1 MTQKEFEKRVAR
13 LMKLGKYT
21 LEECK
26 QLVLDDEKVDKGEP
40 LPWDLTKE
48 QKANQKKAM
57 GTGTRV
63 QKAPVKRERKANDT
77 KKSIIDEIVE
87 MLNSNEQYENVN
99 VLNAERQVAFTLGDK
114 KFELTLV
121 EKREKKS

>member
-13 LMKLGKYT
+13 LMKLGRYT

-48 QKANQKKAM
+48 QKANQKKALS
-57 GTGTRV
+57 TGTRT
-63 QKAPVKRERKANDT
+63 QKEPVKRTKKDNPT
-77 KKSIIDEIVE
+77 KKSIIDEIVA
-87 MLNSNEQYENVN
+87 MLNANDSYSEITVVN
-99 VLNAERQVAFTLGDK
+99 DERQVAFTVGES

-121 EKREKKS
+121 QKREKK

>member
-1 MTQKEFEKRVAR
+1 MTQKEFEKRVER
-13 LMKLGKYT
+13 LMKSGRYN

-48 QKANQKKAM
+48 QKANQKKAIS
-57 GTGTRV
+57 TGTRT
-63 QKAPVKRERKANDT
+63 QKAPTKRTKKDNPL
-77 KKSIIDEIVE
+77 KKSIIDEIALALGENVI
-87 MLNSNEQYENVN
+87 YENVEIVN
-99 VLNAERQVAFTLGDK
+99 GERLIAFTVGDS

-121 EKREKKS
+121 QKRDKK

>member
-13 LMKLGKYT
+13 LMKLGRYT

-48 QKANQKKAM
+48 EKANQKKALS
-57 GTGTRV
+57 TGTRK
-63 QKAPVKRERKANDT
+63 QKEPVKRTKKDNPT
-77 KKSIIDEIVE
+77 KKSIIEEIVA
-87 MLNSNEQYENVN
+87 MLNENALYSEINVVNE
-99 VLNAERQVAFTLGDK
+99 ERQIAFTVGES

-121 EKREKKS
+121 QKRDKK

>member
-13 LMKLGKYT
+13 LMKLGRYS

-57 GTGTRV
+57 STGTRT
-63 QKAPVKRERKANDT
+63 QKEPVKRT
-77 KKSIIDEIVE
+77 KKDNPTKKTIIEEIVA
-87 MLNSNEQYENVN
+87 MLNENGSYSEIN
-99 VLNAERQVAFTLGDK
+99 VINDERQVAFTIGDS

-121 EKREKKS
+121 QKREKK

>member
-1 MTQKEFEKRVAR
+1 MTQKEFEKRVER
-13 LMKLGKYT
+13 LMKSGRYT

-48 QKANQKKAM
+48 QKANQKKAIS
-57 GTGTRV
+57 TGTRT
-63 QKAPVKRERKANDT
+63 QKEPTKRTKKDNPL
-77 KKSIIDEIVE
+77 KKSIIDEIALALGENVI
-87 MLNSNEQYENVN
+87 YENIEIVN
-99 VLNAERQVAFTLGDK
+99 GERLIAFSVGDS

-121 EKREKKS
+121 QKRDKK

>member
-13 LMKLGKYT
+13 LMKLGRYT

-48 QKANQKKAM
+48 EKANQKKALS
-57 GTGTRV
+57 TGTRV
-63 QKAPVKRERKANDT
+63 QKAPTKRERKANDT

-87 MLNSNEQYENVN
+87 MLNANERYTNVD
-99 VLNAERQVAFTLGDK
+99 VLNAERQIAFTLGDK

>member
-13 LMKLGKYT
+13 LMKLGRYS

-57 GTGTRV
+57 STGTRT
-63 QKAPVKRERKANDT
+63 QKEPVKRT
-77 KKSIIDEIVE
+77 KKDNPTKKTIIEEIVA
-87 MLNSNEQYENVN
+87 MLNENGSYSEIN
-99 VLNAERQVAFTLGDK
+99 VINDERQVAFAVGDS

-121 EKREKKS
+121 QKREKK